1 MRLRVAPWL
10 AAAIIVLNCAFV
22 SAQQPT
28 PPPDKKDST
37 PSTQTI
43 GPLDFSVNWRARV
56 INWDWFKA
64 KTGHGNYTYGES
76 LLRVAIGQRREHFD
90 WFLEGEQVALIDL
103 PTQAVVAAPQGQL
116 GLGANYYAANSNET
130 NPVGGFL
137 KQGYVNFKDFGSSL
151 KIGRFEYF
159 DGNEVKPKD
168 PMLATRDFHPHRA
181 ALDRQLRLL
190 RRPTNL

>member
-1 MRLRVAPWL
+1 MCMRLRVAPWL

-28 PPPDKKDST
+28 PPLDKKDST

-64 KTGHGNYTYGES
+64 KTGHGNYTNGKP
-76 LLRVAIGQRREHFD
+76 LFPVVIGKRREHFD

-103 PTQAVVAAPQGQL
+103 PT
-116 GLGANYYAANSNET
+116 
-130 NPVGGFL
+130 
-137 KQGYVNFKDFGSSL
+137 
-151 KIGRFEYF
+151 
-159 DGNEVKPKD
+159 
-168 PMLATRDFHPHRA
+168 
-181 ALDRQLRLL
+181 
-190 RRPTNL
+190 